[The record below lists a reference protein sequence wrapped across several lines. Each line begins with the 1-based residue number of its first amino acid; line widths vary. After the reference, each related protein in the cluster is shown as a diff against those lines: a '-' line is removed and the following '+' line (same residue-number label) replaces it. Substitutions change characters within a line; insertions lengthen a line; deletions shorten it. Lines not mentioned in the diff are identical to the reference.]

1 MDLVSRAQ
9 GIILKPKEE
18 WDKIKSESPKIVEL
32 FTSYAMILAAIPA
45 VAQFIGMGLIGRR
58 VPFIGWYRYN
68 IGTALI
74 YAILTYV
81 FTLATVY
88 VFGIVINALA
98 PTFSSKADAVNA
110 MKLAVYSMTPV
121 WVAGVLHII
130 PFLSILVLLAS
141 FYAFYVLYL
150 GFNSP
155 LMGTPKD
162 KIVGYLLVS
171 IVIYIVLMGV
181 IMLIM
186 GAIFAVGGGIG
197 IGRSFY

>member
-1 MDLVSRAQ
+1 MDLVSRVQ

-18 WDKIKSESPKIVEL
+18 WVKIKSESAKIVEL
-32 FTSYAMILAAIPA
+32 FTSYVMILAAIPA

-58 VPFIGWYRYN
+58 VPFIGWFRYS
-68 IGTALI
+68 IGTALL

-81 FTLATVY
+81 FTLASVY
-88 VFGIVINALA
+88 IFGIVINALA
-98 PTFSSKADAVNA
+98 PTFSSKADAINA

-130 PFLSILVLLAS
+130 PLLSILVLVAS
-141 FYAFYVLYL
+141 LYGFYVLYL

-155 LMGTPKD
+155 LMDTPKD
-162 KIVGYLLVS
+162 KVVGYLLVS
-171 IVIYIVLMGV
+171 IVIYIVLMGI

-186 GAIFAVGGGIG
+186 GAIFAVGTVGG
-197 IGRSFY
+197 RLY